1 MHSVKPLFIFTCALL
16 WASSAFCQSYEIY
29 VSDGGNFAQPPWQI
43 LKFGENGE
51 NPEVFITE
59 NLDWPHDIV
68 FLEGT
73 DTVLVSNFNSGTI
86 NRYNAETGNFI
97 DIFTNDV
104 IAPTRMKIGADNL
117 LYVLQS
123 GGNGRVRRFQ
133 LNGTFVDDFTNQ
145 GLTRPL
151 GLDWDRQGNLYVSSY
166 DGQLVRRFGP
176 DGIDQGNFVN
186 TNLTGPTNIWF
197 DASGDLLVADYD
209 GGAVR
214 RFNSQG
220 IYQGDFILGLA
231 QTEGVGFL
239 PDGDILLG
247 NGGNSSVKRFT
258 PAGTYIDDIIPSQSA
273 NLIQPNAVVVRTL
286 DSGFQINP
294 GLNDAWYNPATA
306 GQGFLIAVFPDI
318 KQLFLAWFTFDVER
332 PPEDVTA
339 ELGDPGHRWLTAQ
352 GTYNGDTA
360 NLRIFVTTGGVFDS
374 AEPPATTDLNGDGTI
389 TLEFADCS
397 EGLVD
402 YNITSLGLAGK
413 IPIQRIALDNVA
425 LCETMADP

>member
-1 MHSVKPLFIFTCALL
+1 MNPVKPLLIFACALL
-16 WASSAFCQSYEIY
+16 WVSSASCQSYEIY
-29 VSDGGNFAQPPWQI
+29 VSDAGNFSQPPWQI
-43 LKFGENGE
+43 LKFGENGD

-73 DTVLVSNFNSGTI
+73 NTVLVSNFNSGTI
-86 NRYNAETGNFI
+86 TRYNAVTGNFI
-97 DIFTNDV
+97 DVFTSDV

-123 GGNGRVRRFQ
+123 SGNGRVRRFQ

-151 GLDWDRQGNLYVSSY
+151 GLDWDQQGNLYVSSY
-166 DGQLVRRFGP
+166 DGQLVRKFGP

-197 DASGDLLVADYD
+197 DESGDLLVADYD

-214 RFNSQG
+214 RFDSQG

-231 QTEGVGFL
+231 QTEGVDFL
-239 PDGDILLG
+239 PNGEILLG
-247 NGGNSSVKRFT
+247 NGGTSSVKRFT
-258 PAGTYIDDIIPSQSA
+258 PAGAYIDDIVPSQSG
-273 NLIQPNAVVVRTL
+273 NLMQPNAVVVRTL

-306 GQGFLIAVFPDI
+306 GQGFLVAVFPDI

-332 PPEDVTA
+332 PPENVTA

-352 GTYNGDTA
+352 GTYSGDTA
-360 NLRIFVTTGGVFDS
+360 NLRVLVTSGGVFDS
-374 AEPPATTDLNGDGTI
+374 AEPPATTDLDGDGTI

-402 YNITSLGLAGK
+402 YNITSLGISGQ

-425 LCETMADP
+425 LCETLADP